1 MRTASQKKARQTYMT
16 KVKRIEIAFYPTEAD
31 LLAHL
36 EAQKVKAAYI
46 KDLIRADMKKT
57 EE

>member
-1 MRTASQKKARQTYMT
+1 MISDRESRYREKC
-16 KVKRIEIAFYPTEAD
+16 KRLQIDLYLCDQDIAD
-31 LLAHL
+31 HLA
-36 EAQKVKAAYI
+36 QQDSVAAYI

>member
-1 MRTASQKKARQTYMT
+1 MRTASQKKARQNYMS

-36 EAQKVKAAYI
+36 ELQEAKATYI